1 MKSNKKKPQRT
12 KQLQKYKRETQSSEI
27 DALQKELQVTKEKL
41 EEQLHEE
48 ISTRADLIQ
57 FKKENEEILQH
68 NQALTKEQRHLKT
81 RHQALTVEKQQ
92 LEAQLRS
99 ETDLIHQIKQANK
112 ELAENRAAFLD
123 ILTNQ
128 KQLLEEISEE
138 HEAQRITLQQKEN
151 DIRAVVRERD
161 YFKGRYEKMM
171 NTKMMKWTGK
181 YWTIRKKIISHSK

>member
-12 KQLQKYKRETQSSEI
+12 KQLQKYNRETQSEVG
-27 DALQKELQVTKEKL
+27 ALKKELQHTKEKL

-48 ISTRADLIQ
+48 ISTRADLIRL
-57 FKKENEEILQH
+57 KKENEEINNQ
-68 NQALTKEQRHLKT
+68 NQALTKEQQHLKT
-81 RHQALTVEKQQ
+81 RHQALLAEKQQ

-99 ETDLIHQIKQANK
+99 ETDLIHQIKQSNK
-112 ELAENRAAFLD
+112 ELVENRTAFLD
-123 ILTNQ
+123 ILINQ

-138 HEAQRITLQQKEN
+138 REAKRTTLQQKEN
-151 DIRAVVRERD
+151 DIRALVRERD
-161 YFKGRYEKMM
+161 YFKERYEKMM